1 MARADGDRYLVRCG
15 MVRAIVL
22 LEVVISLGV
31 LAVGMTLIGAQL
43 RGGFEA
49 ARLSQ
54 ERLGAMMLAE
64 SILAEIDMGV
74 LELDD
79 ESAGD
84 FGLEHPGYAWQV
96 GVESSAIEGLSV
108 VTVSIWSG
116 PIGEEGEPSLEDYT
130 QLYACRTLRADPT
143 AVDLAEVVGEE
154 RADQIE
160 MELPAELTDY
170 LSGLGID
177 LDLREL
183 DVSAIIRQLDMAT
196 LLEMLPLLQR
206 QFQGQL
212 SGSLWD
218 RIRQEIANF
227 QKSGEVPEL
236 PGEQPGD
243 EAEGLEEEPE
253 TDWQG
258 EGPAVTPVPVHERRP
273 GGRTGTPRRRG
284 GGTER

>member
-1 MARADGDRYLVRCG
+1 MVRGDVDRCLVRCG
-15 MVRAIVL
+15 MGRAVAL
-22 LEVVISLGV
+22 LEVVIALGV

-43 RGGFEA
+43 GGGFEA

-54 ERLGAMMLAE
+54 ERVQAMMLAE

-74 LELDD
+74 LELED

-96 GVESSAIEGLSV
+96 GVESSVIEGLSV

-130 QLYACRTLRADPT
+130 QLYACRTLRAEPT

-154 RADQIE
+154 QTDQIE

-183 DVSAIIRQLDMAT
+183 DVSAIIRQLDMDT

-218 RIRQEIANF
+218 RIQQEIDKF

-236 PGEQPGD
+236 PGEQTG
-243 EAEGLEEEPE
+243 EETEGLEEQPE
-253 TDWQG
+253 GDLPG
-258 EGPAVTPVPVHERRP
+258 GGPAVTPVPEGERGV